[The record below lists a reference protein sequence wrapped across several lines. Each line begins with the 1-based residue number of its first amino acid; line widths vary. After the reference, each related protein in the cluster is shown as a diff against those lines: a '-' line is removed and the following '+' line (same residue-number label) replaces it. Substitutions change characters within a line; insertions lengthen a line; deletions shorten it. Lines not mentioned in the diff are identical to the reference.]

1 MKMPTNK
8 QLELYKLIHP
18 DYAGFTLVEA
28 ADILG
33 IHLRS
38 AQQRIA
44 NMRKTHPQAF
54 DYEKFIEKEEENIND
69 IQAIY
74 KGYLSQAKVKDIKW
88 NLTIEE
94 VEELIQLECHTCGSK
109 PVMGLGV
116 APGFYCDSSIQRTA
130 YNHKTGYKFAYHRL
144 WRYDVTKGYDY
155 VNCVSI
161 CWRCIRRRRLHA

>member
-1 MKMPTNK
+1 MPTNK

-38 AQQRIA
+38 AQQRVA

-54 DYEKFIEKEEENIND
+54 DYEKFIKKEEENIYD

-74 KGYLSQAKVKDIKW
+74 KGYLSQAKVKDIEW

-94 VEELIQLECHTCGSK
+94 LEAIIQLDCHVCGK
-109 PVMGLGV
+109 YNKINLGNT
-116 APGFYCDSSIQRTA
+116 PGFHANSSIRRTA
-130 YNHKTGYKFAYHRL
+130 YNHKTGQKFAYHRL
-144 WRYDVTKGYDY
+144 WRFDVTKGYDY